1 MKKSIL
7 LIGTLLVFIIFNNCR
22 EPKKSDGHAG
32 DELERVADEVEEGA
46 ERAAEE
52 VEGAFDDVKEELDG
66 ADDDN

>member
-7 LIGTLLVFIIFNNCR
+7 LICTLLSIIIINNCR
-22 EPKKSDGHAG
+22 ETKTSDERAG
-32 DELERVADEVEEGA
+32 DEIERVADEVEDGA

>member
-7 LIGTLLVFIIFNNCR
+7 PLGAILLILILNNCR
-22 EPKKSDGHAG
+22 EPKTSN
-32 DELERVADEVEEGA
+32 ERAVDKLDRAADEVEDGA